1 MGNLDK
7 KQILLIV
14 GQKNYSEEEFENLR
28 TELEKEGA
36 EVWVASNSLEKAL
49 GRLDGYVTPDL
60 AIRDVNPEEY
70 DALILTGGA
79 AARLY
84 LWDDPDTQELVRR
97 AHSAGKLIAAIS
109 TAPVVLANAGI
120 LEGKRAT
127 VYPDYDSAETLIARG
142 VKAVQQ
148 NVVVD
153 DNIITCDHPRHLN
166 EFKEAIV
173 SKLQE

>member
-1 MGNLDK
+1 MGNLDN

-14 GQKNYSEEEFENLR
+14 GQKNYSEEELEYLR
-28 TELEKEGA
+28 AELEKEGA
-36 EVWVASNSLEKAL
+36 EVWVASNSPEKAL

-60 AIRDVNPEEY
+60 TIGDANPEEY
-70 DALILTGGA
+70 DVIILTGGA
-79 AARLY
+79 GGRVY

-142 VKAVQQ
+142 AKTVQQ
-148 NVVVD
+148 SVVVD
-153 DNIITCDHPRHLN
+153 DNIITCNHPRHLSK
-166 EFKEAIV
+166 FKEAIV